1 MPCRGERK
9 VCHRGQGEDRCLQGE
24 DRCLQVE
31 VEEDHHQDK
40 EDDQDQEG
48 QVDHHQAQEDH
59 HQVKDKV
66 HLQVIHLTEAHH
78 QAKVVLQVAD
88 HKAHQWEVLHNKAL
102 ETYLEMHQI
111 L

>member
-9 VCHRGQGEDRCLQGE
+9 VCHRGHRVWVDHHQVVGEDH
-24 DRCLQVE
+24 LQVWE
-31 VEEDHHQDK
+31 EEDHLQ
-40 EDDQDQEG
+40 EDDLDQEG
-48 QVDHHQAQEDH
+48 QVDHHQAKEDH

-66 HLQVIHLTEAHH
+66 HLQVIQLTEAHH
-78 QAKVVLQVAD
+78 QAKVALQVAD
-88 HKAHQWEVLHNKAL
+88 LKAHQWEVLHNKAL